1 MSNNNLSHIRTI
13 KRVSLT
19 ELAQQVGVS
28 RQLLW
33 GFEKGRN
40 KISFEVLEK
49 TANLLNVSPKQILG
63 EEEIDKIDDSVSFDK
78 KSVFFQKTQSSETKT
93 KDKKELTELN
103 NVYFRNTMEILE
115 ELCKDRHLSSEQ
127 KIELASEIY
136 KKVAEY
142 KKEDGEKKKEIEKL
156 ISHAKIE
163 LLVNEGLIKFFS
175 KEKSSKILK
184 NNINPANE
192 PNKTEN
198 EKGNLSE
205 NNNRESKIIN

>member
-163 LLVNEGLIKFFS
+163 LLVK
-175 KEKSSKILK
+175 
-184 NNINPANE
+184 
-192 PNKTEN
+192 
-198 EKGNLSE
+198 
-205 NNNRESKIIN
+205 

>member
-1 MSNNNLSHIRTI
+1 MSKNNLYHIRTI

-40 KISFEVLEK
+40 NISFEVLEK
-49 TANLLNVSPKQILG
+49 TANLLNVSQKQILG
-63 EEEIDKIDDSVSFDK
+63 KEEIDKIDDSVSFDK
-78 KSVFFQKTQSSETKT
+78 KSVFFQRTRSS
-93 KDKKELTELN
+93 DKKELTELN
-103 NVYFRNTMEILE
+103 NVYFRDTMEILE
-115 ELCKDRHLSSEQ
+115 ELCKDKNLSSEQ

-142 KKEDGEKKKEIEKL
+142 KKEDGEKEKEIEEL

-163 LLVNEGLIKFFS
+163 ILVNEGLVKFFS

-205 NNNRESKIIN
+205 NNERESKIIN